1 MSISSTLSGF
11 FSAREATSI
20 NGYENNGGQATTSYA
35 YAEPPEEGNLSSY
48 NGHGHGHGSGRNSG
62 NNNRRA
68 SPPSSLGIMHN
79 TSKHAKGYNNTHR
92 RDGED
97 ASYASRRQYGNNKNS
112 RHHRNREPSDPSASL
127 SSPSRNNSNNNS
139 SEPSR
144 SKAGWLDR
152 HLHRHSNSLN
162 LNNHLLH
169 QQLEDASGIYSTAG
183 SSRHIESRSVELS
196 LDKDNSDMSYGD
208 SYDERIK
215 SIDQIIGG
223 GGRSSIMSVGTSGL
237 ISAITMG
244 SVDMQPSKNSDAD
257 DSASATSAT
266 SIRLRK
272 RQYRY
277 IKKNAVYF
285 AIIITLL
292 LGSLGRLLIPGLSPR
307 VAWNNMNKSGM
318 IVDLQRGLTK
328 DKSFIAQSSLTQKGI
343 MDGSTGLDN
352 GQTNEKTPQQSQE
365 DQPMPR
371 LMEMMLNPN
380 VDGVAVQQYQEN
392 IEDLMDEIAE
402 LESSLQS
409 KKERE
414 AEGL

>member
-1 MSISSTLSGF
+1 
-11 FSAREATSI
+11 
-20 NGYENNGGQATTSYA
+20 
-35 YAEPPEEGNLSSY
+35 
-48 NGHGHGHGSGRNSG
+48 
-62 NNNRRA
+62 
-68 SPPSSLGIMHN
+68 
-79 TSKHAKGYNNTHR
+79 
-92 RDGED
+92 
-97 ASYASRRQYGNNKNS
+97 
-112 RHHRNREPSDPSASL
+112 
-127 SSPSRNNSNNNS
+127 
-139 SEPSR
+139 
-144 SKAGWLDR
+144 
-152 HLHRHSNSLN
+152 
-162 LNNHLLH
+162 
-169 QQLEDASGIYSTAG
+169 
-183 SSRHIESRSVELS
+183 
-196 LDKDNSDMSYGD
+196 
-208 SYDERIK
+208 
-215 SIDQIIGG
+215 
-223 GGRSSIMSVGTSGL
+223 
-237 ISAITMG
+237 
-244 SVDMQPSKNSDAD
+244 
-257 DSASATSAT
+257 
-266 SIRLRK
+266 
-272 RQYRY
+272 
-277 IKKNAVYF
+277 VYF

>member
-20 NGYENNGGQATTSYA
+20 TGYENKAGQATINYA
-35 YAEPPEEGNLSSY
+35 YADPPEEGSFSSY
-48 NGHGHGHGSGRNSG
+48 NGHRHGHGSGRNSG
-62 NNNRRA
+62 NNNARA
-68 SPPSSLGIMHN
+68 SSSSSSSSGIMHN
-79 TSKHAKGYNNTHR
+79 NSKHVHR
-92 RDGED
+92 RDAED

-112 RHHRNREPSDPSASL
+112 RHNRNREPSDPSTSV
-127 SSPSRNNSNNNS
+127 SSSSRNSNNNNNNS
-139 SEPSR
+139 REPPR

-169 QQLEDASGIYSTAG
+169 QQLEDASGIYSTAD
-183 SSRHIESRSVELS
+183 SSRHIKSHSVNLS
-196 LDKDNSDMSYGD
+196 LDKDASETSYGD
-208 SYDERIK
+208 SYDKRIK
-215 SIDQIIGG
+215 SIDKIIGG
-223 GGRSSIMSVGTSGL
+223 GGRSSTMSVGTSGF

-244 SVDMQPSKNSDAD
+244 TVDMQSSKNSDGD
-257 DSASATSAT
+257 DSASATSAA

-292 LGSLGRLLIPGLSPR
+292 LGSLGRLFIPGLAPR
-307 VAWNNMNKSGM
+307 VAWNNMNTSGM
-318 IVDLQRGLTK
+318 IVDFQRGLAK
-328 DKSFIAQSSLTQKGI
+328 EQSSIAQSSLTQKRI
-343 MDGSTGLDN
+343 MDGSAGLYN
-352 GQTNEKTPQQSQE
+352 GQTEEDPLQQSQQ
-365 DQPMPR
+365 QPMPR

-380 VDGVAVQQYQEN
+380 VDGIVVQQYEEN
-392 IEDLMDEIAE
+392 IEDVMDEISE

-409 KKERE
+409 EKERE
-414 AEGL
+414 VEGL